1 MFVIVVL
8 VCYSLILL
16 EGKVKASND
25 IDSQQIIEKLSS
37 VLLLPDGGKIKS
49 NSCKLSLYIYCTR
62 VFTNHFNFER
72 Q

>member
-16 EGKVKASND
+16 EGKIKASND

-37 VLLLPDGGKIKS
+37 VLLLPDGIKFLQIR
-49 NSCKLSLYIYCTR
+49 NYIYCTR
-62 VFTNHFNFER
+62 VVTNHFNFER